1 MRAAP
6 PKAAKMDTVP
16 PDLPSQPPPQ
26 PTGGAGTHGHGI
38 GGETTGPEAGGG
50 TPGAQGGG
58 AASGT
63 EADGTALALLAG
75 LDRRVPRW
83 ILRFIVLAVLGVV
96 VIYIAGV
103 SVARLRDLLAAT
115 VAALF
120 FSFALEPAVNW
131 LQKHGWKRWVATI
144 TVIFFVI
151 VLIGAFIGA
160 MVPLIIQQ
168 VQQLISD
175 VPGWVERVSDLLERI
190 LDRPISNEW
199 IKEQISKLD
208 TRLAD
213 FGADVARNI
222 FGVGLQLF
230 KFLFY
235 GFTIAFFTFY
245 LIADAP
251 RLRRWI
257 CSMMRPE
264 RQRRV
269 LWAWETAIDKTGG
282 YIYSRLIMGAIAALA
297 MFVVLEILGVPFP
310 IPLALWM
317 GIFSQLI
324 PTIGTYIAAVLP
336 LFVAFLYRPLT
347 ALILLIY
354 IVVYQIV
361 ENYALAP
368 KISAHTMQIHA
379 GIAFAATIAGAT
391 LFGVTGAL
399 LALPVAAI
407 LQAGVETYVS
417 RQAVVSSH
425 LTGDAVSDLA
435 GTAGGR
441 RPGRLKVTV
450 GKGVT
455 WVRRVLR
462 RGGDGPPRP
471 GSGAG
476 GGPEGGGTAPGEG
489 PDAGGPGVDGASDGS
504 QPQDVEGSADEQLD
518 DPPADD

>member
-1 MRAAP
+1 MA
-6 PKAAKMDTVP
+6 
-16 PDLPSQPPPQ
+16 
-26 PTGGAGTHGHGI
+26 GGAPGPQVGDGAP
-38 GGETTGPEAGGG
+38 GPE
-50 TPGAQGGG
+50 T
-58 AASGT
+58 
-63 EADGTALALLAG
+63 DGTALALLAG
-75 LDRRVPRW
+75 LDHRVPRW
-83 ILRFIVLAVLGVV
+83 ILRFIVLAVVGVV
-96 VIYIAGV
+96 VIYVAGV

-144 TVIFFVI
+144 TVILFVI

-199 IKEQISKLD
+199 IKEQISRLD

-213 FGADVARNI
+213 FGADVARNV

-310 IPLALWM
+310 VPLALWM

-435 GTAGGR
+435 GTAGGG
-441 RPGRLKVTV
+441 RPGRIKVTV
-450 GKGVT
+450 GRGVT
-455 WVRRVLR
+455 WVRRVFR
-462 RGGDGPPRP
+462 RDGDGPWKP
-471 GSGAG
+471 GPGAG
-476 GGPEGGGTAPGEG
+476 GPAGGGTATY
-489 PDAGGPGVDGASDGS
+489 GGPGAGGRSDGS
-504 QPQDVEGSADEQLD
+504 HPQDIGRSADEQLD

>member
-1 MRAAP
+1 ME
-6 PKAAKMDTVP
+6 TVP
-16 PDLPSQPPPQ
+16 PDLLPQPAPR
-26 PTGGAGTHGHGI
+26 PTGGAGTPPPEV
-38 GGETTGPEAGGG
+38 GGEPFGP
-50 TPGAQGGG
+50 
-58 AASGT
+58 

-131 LQKHGWKRWVATI
+131 LEKHGWKRWVATI

-199 IKEQISKLD
+199 IKDQISKLD

-213 FGADVARNI
+213 FGADVARNV

-310 IPLALWM
+310 VPLALWM

-354 IVVYQIV
+354 IVVYQIL

-435 GTAGGR
+435 GTAGGK
-441 RPGRLKVTV
+441 RPGRVRVTV
-450 GKGVT
+450 GNGVI
-455 WVRRVLR
+455 WVRRVFG
-462 RGGDGPPRP
+462 RGGDGPRKP
-471 GSGAG
+471 GPGGGGAPAG
-476 GGPEGGGTAPGEG
+476 GGSAMGGGTDAGA
-489 PDAGGPGVDGASDGS
+489 PDAGGASDGS
-504 QPQDVEGSADEQLD
+504 QPQDSDRTADEQLD